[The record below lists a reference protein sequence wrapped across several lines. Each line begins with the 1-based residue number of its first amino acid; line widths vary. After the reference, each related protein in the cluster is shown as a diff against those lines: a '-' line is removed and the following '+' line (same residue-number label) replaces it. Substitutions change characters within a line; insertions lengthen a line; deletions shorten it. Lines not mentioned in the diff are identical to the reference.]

1 MSLQV
6 IQNTTG
12 YMNPA
17 AEILDTG
24 WTIGG
29 IYAIHTSCN
38 AGNIISNTGLNLTIG
53 KQYVVQYTVDNYV
66 NGGVNVILGTTN
78 GASRTANGTYTETLT
93 CTGISQMSFYSN
105 GALRISILSFYDPA
119 TAFSPGTTISFNE
132 RAEKWTEEASYNPE
146 LMIKFIDSLFSV
158 KNGQLWLHNDNAI
171 RGNFYSQQ
179 YSAQVIFIVNQEYQ
193 NSKLWYNMR
202 LDSVGNWYVKSMD
215 IVPSDQFP
223 NGMHTEISKSNF
235 KSIDGKLWADI
246 LRDMGD
252 PEFSNIT
259 DIGLRNASS
268 LFRGR
273 MMQGGYLIVTMQ
285 CDDTTEASLSSA
297 EFYYVDVQK
306 SL

>member
-12 YMNPA
+12 YMNPG

-24 WTIGG
+24 WAISD

-38 AGNIISNTGLNLTIG
+38 AGTMTMTNLPLVVG
-53 KQYVVQYTVDNYV
+53 KQYTIAYTVDNYSSGSV
-66 NGGVNVILGTTN
+66 KAILGTTN
-78 GASRTANGTYTETLT
+78 GTSRTANGTYTETLT
-93 CTGISQMSFYSN
+93 CLTTGQLSFYSD
-105 GALRISILSFYDPA
+105 GALRISVLSIYDPSVA
-119 TAFSPGTTISFNE
+119 LSPGTTISFNE
-132 RAEKWTEEASYNPE
+132 RAERWTEEASYNPE

-158 KNGQLWLHNDNAI
+158 KNGQLWLHNDNPV
-171 RGNFYSQQ
+171 RGNFYGQQ
-179 YSAQVIFIVNQEYQ
+179 YPAQVTFIVNQEYQ
-193 NSKLWYNMR
+193 ANKLWYNMR

-246 LRDMGD
+246 LRDMND
-252 PEFSNIT
+252 PSFSTIP
-259 DIGLRNASS
+259 DIGLRNASA

-285 CDDTTEASLSSA
+285 CDDMTAASLSSA
-297 EFYYVDVQK
+297 EFYYIDVQK